1 MKASLRSALSALG
14 VAFTAYL
21 AVGGMIWTSTPQQP
35 LLVVAMIALYLVT
48 VWLCI
53 FWGSGTTPLP
63 LWLTA
68 LALLAAVLVPNVTW
82 FAAGDDVRLQTWAT
96 WGLGGISA
104 LLAIL
109 VVRRRVWAAWIGVGI
124 LAVSGSFWIGIVS
137 ALSLGAVGAVVWVGI
152 AQLVTGLMARAARDT
167 AELTELQRSSSEWL
181 ASQSGRRRERRV
193 TVQRAIALAGP
204 VLTRVIETGGVL
216 DDDERALARLSE
228 GRLRD
233 ELRGRRLLD
242 DAVRLQLETVR
253 RRGTE
258 VTMLDEGGLD
268 GVEETQ
274 LTAIRTELAQALA
287 DARSERVFIRTSQH
301 ESIAVTV
308 VGRSRSEDDPDGED
322 VVDLWHEIRWPADAD
337 AT

>member
-21 AVGGMIWTSTPQQP
+21 AVGGMFWTSTPQQP
-35 LLVVAMIALYLVT
+35 LLMVAMIALYLVT

-109 VVRRRVWAAWIGVGI
+109 VVRRRVWAAWIGVVI

-204 VLTRVIETGGVL
+204 VLTRVIETGASSTTTSAHWPGCPRGGCVTSSAGVGCSTTRCGCSWRPCV
-216 DDDERALARLSE
+216 DAAPRSRCSTRAVS
-228 GRLRD
+228 
-233 ELRGRRLLD
+233 
-242 DAVRLQLETVR
+242 TVSR
-253 RRGTE
+253 RR
-258 VTMLDEGGLD
+258 
-268 GVEETQ
+268 
-274 LTAIRTELAQALA
+274 
-287 DARSERVFIRTSQH
+287 S
-301 ESIAVTV
+301 
-308 VGRSRSEDDPDGED
+308 
-322 VVDLWHEIRWPADAD
+322 
-337 AT
+337 